1 MGRSDKPRSI
11 TESQGIEPGVA
22 KQAVEL
28 LLAWQ
33 DADDPDT
40 RWQAIM
46 HWRNQH
52 PEHERAWQQIERVNQ
67 QFQRVATGSANRIV
81 HHALTSNGLSRRS
94 LIKGL
99 AAVVLGTGV
108 GLYAERERPW
118 EIWSADH
125 HTSRGGRKT
134 VTLADGTEIVL
145 NSDSAV
151 RLVQPMDITRI
162 DLLRG
167 EVFLRTGQD
176 RHPAARGTPAFQIT
190 VVTRQGSLKPLGTRF
205 SVMQRPD
212 QTAVAVYRGKVEVVA
227 AASGEVSHVQQGQ
240 AVRFDARGPVLRE
253 TASETDAA
261 WTQGMIIARAML
273 LSDFLDQL
281 RRYHPGLIRCTPE
294 LAHLR
299 VSGTYPI
306 GSLDPIFTALAANLP
321 LEVVRVAPFWVQLVP
336 ARS

>member
-1 MGRSDKPRSI
+1 MGRTDKPRSI
-11 TESQGIEPGVA
+11 TGSQGIDLAVA
-22 KQAVEL
+22 EQAVEL

-33 DADDPDT
+33 DADDPDIS
-40 RWQAIM
+40 WQAIM
-46 HWRNQH
+46 HWRNRH

-67 QFQRVATGSANRIV
+67 QFQQVALGSANRIV
-81 HHALTSNGLSRRS
+81 HHALTSDGLSRRS

-99 AAVVLGTGV
+99 AAVVLGAGV

-125 HTSRGGRKT
+125 HTPRGGRKT
-134 VTLADGTEIVL
+134 VTLVDGTEIVL
-145 NSDSAV
+145 NSDTAV
-151 RLVQPMDITRI
+151 RLTQTMNTTRI

-176 RHPAARGTPAFQIT
+176 RHPAAYATPAFQIT
-190 VVTRQGSLKPLGTRF
+190 VITRQGSLTPLGTRF

-212 QTAVAVYRGKVEVVA
+212 QTAVAVYSGEVKVVA
-227 AASGEVSHVQQGQ
+227 AGSGEVSQVRQMQ
-240 AVRFDARGPVLRE
+240 ALQFDARGSIRPD
-253 TASETDAA
+253 TASETDVA
-261 WTQGMIIARAML
+261 WTQGMIIARGML

-281 RRYHPGLIRCTPE
+281 RRYHPGLIRCAPQ

-306 GSLDPIFTALAANLP
+306 GSLDPILAALAANLP
-321 LEVVRVAPFWVQLVP
+321 LEVVRVAPFWFHLVP
-336 ARS
+336 AST